1 MPAAW
6 IQRRSGCG
14 TTPFG
19 GWIRS
24 AGTLK
29 KGTGTDGKSRH
40 GHVLFF
46 LHLDREGRSDDTAQ
60 RGTSSCSAESRA
72 RLHAVSI
79 RVQIVFDIAFFQTWP
94 RS

>member
-14 TTPFG
+14 TTPYG

-24 AGTLK
+24 AGTLYK
-29 KGTGTDGKSRH
+29 VREPMGKPAKIM
-40 GHVLFF
+40 FF
-46 LHLDREGRSDDTAQ
+46 YFLQLDREGRSADTAQ
-60 RGTSSCSAESRA
+60 PGLASWRAESRA

-79 RVQIVFDIAFFQTWP
+79 RVQIVFDIAFFQT
-94 RS
+94 